1 MADKTKRRKLVS
13 IKYKLSTHICLSEY
27 CKLQFY
33 RKYLRKISF
42 KNYTISICTSGL
54 AKYKSEKRV
63 SSKIQLSRA
72 RIGLGRS
79 QIENRQRP
87 RVLLVRESGFTQ
99 ELSIFFS
106 LFYIFFSLYH
116 ILLLFIS
123 HCLQKVSRQYNWGYP
138 HVFLFFLNINPGK
151 SKYPENELMF
161 QATSGPQEVW
171 GLLEFGP
178 RGSTLSHRWLLL
190 TFLWRPLHS
199 NSLNLLVI
207 LKYRKFDFQQA
218 INHIQSKDS
227 LSAEDPFLFS
237 VRYWK
242 VEKEIDAFRLRKLTA
257 SLGEHKTTLS
267 SSSSP

>member
-1 MADKTKRRKLVS
+1 
-13 IKYKLSTHICLSEY
+13 
-27 CKLQFY
+27 
-33 RKYLRKISF
+33 
-42 KNYTISICTSGL
+42 
-54 AKYKSEKRV
+54 
-63 SSKIQLSRA
+63 
-72 RIGLGRS
+72 
-79 QIENRQRP
+79 
-87 RVLLVRESGFTQ
+87 
-99 ELSIFFS
+99 
-106 LFYIFFSLYH
+106 
-116 ILLLFIS
+116 
-123 HCLQKVSRQYNWGYP
+123 
-138 HVFLFFLNINPGK
+138 
-151 SKYPENELMF
+151 MF

-207 LKYRKFDFQQA
+207 LKYRKFDFHQA

-267 SSSSP
+267 SSSSPWIDMFGFFLLFASSFSTTWKCKLFWLGILWFLTSWLIRLLQPFMWECTKQTVRKRSYSTLFFFSKAYFSTLDWPSKWATKHHLWWFYPKNRNSGYENLKKRCLLVLLARTCAWKISHRGVFLTHDRTAV